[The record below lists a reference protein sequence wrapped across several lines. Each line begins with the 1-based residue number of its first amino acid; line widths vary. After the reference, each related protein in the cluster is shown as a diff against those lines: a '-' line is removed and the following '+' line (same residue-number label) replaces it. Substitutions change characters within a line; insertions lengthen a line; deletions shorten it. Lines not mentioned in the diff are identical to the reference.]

1 MLSQGPSVLLQMTLF
16 HSFVWLSNIT
26 LYKCTTSFL
35 LSDPLMKDTSVAYMF
50 CIVNSTAM
58 TTGVHVSFLT
68 IVFSD
73 LHLGVGLLDYMVAL
87 LFSF

>member
-1 MLSQGPSVLLQMTLF
+1 MYIFFLSV
-16 HSFVWLSNIT
+16 
-26 LYKCTTSFL
+26 
-35 LSDPLMKDTSVAYMF
+35 PLIKDISVASMF
-50 CIVNSTAM
+50 CTVNSTAM
-58 TTGVHVSFLT
+58 NTGVHVSFLT